1 MKLEYR
7 VTNSNAFRR
16 GLELD
21 AKRAKKASSAAAKVE
36 GYRLMKEMKAEI
48 KAGSPGGNT
57 FSPLSVIRSG
67 RLSGGR
73 KALSRLAITPRYA
86 TIDQGEQS
94 KTMVGFLSVK
104 LSKKWIQIA
113 DRHQDGFETSA
124 DSFQWGGTT
133 LRKRFAR
140 IGAALL
146 KKKKP
151 ALARYYFL
159 KKATTTLRTPA
170 RMVIVPFWNEH
181 RGKAIDNIVANFERK
196 MRGERI

>member
-16 GLELD
+16 ALETD
-21 AKRAKKASSAAAKVE
+21 AKRARSASSAAAKVE

-48 KAGSPGGNT
+48 RAGDPGGKA

-67 RLSGGR
+67 KLSGGR
-73 KALSRLAITPRYA
+73 KALARLAIAPRYA
-86 TIDQGEQS
+86 TIAQGEQS

-104 LSKKWIQIA
+104 LSRKWVQIA
-113 DRHQDGFETSA
+113 DKHQDGFSESA

-140 IGAALL
+140 IGAAL
-146 KKKKP
+146 KKKNP

-159 KKATTTLRTPA
+159 KKSTTTLRTPA
-170 RMVIVPFWNEH
+170 RLVIVPFWNKH
-181 RGKAIDNIVANFERK
+181 QTQAVTNIVTNFERK